1 MTEHTNQ
8 LIGKAGQNLY
18 ALKIL
23 KAHGLSQNNLEN
35 VTKATLISRLQ
46 YASPAWFGFA
56 SAEDLS
62 RIQSVLNKAHRW
74 GLAPNSSFSALN
86 A

>member
-23 KAHGLSQNNLEN
+23 KAHGLSQNNLAN
-35 VTKATLISRLQ
+35 VTIKATLISRLHMLRQ
-46 YASPAWFGFA
+46 LG
-56 SAEDLS
+56 L
-62 RIQSVLNKAHRW
+62 VLPMLKICLGSN
-74 GLAPNSSFSALN
+74 PC
-86 A
+86 